1 MSQLNLNPECEICSI
16 ISSPDNNDVQLF
28 QEDMSETGWRVVLM
42 KNQGAVGASYITT
55 REHRADIDEL
65 TDQEWVELRDIVRIL
80 TEATKRQFG
89 ARHMNI
95 SCDMNDAAAAGT
107 PTHVHFKLRG
117 RGSRLITIATEQ
129 FSDGGYGTKNVAS
142 HDVSLEALHAIR
154 ERIEAGD

>member
-1 MSQLNLNPECEICSI
+1 
-16 ISSPDNNDVQLF
+16 
-28 QEDMSETGWRVVLM
+28 MSETGWRVVLM

-117 RGSRLITIATEQ
+117 RGSRLIQSRQSSLVMADMGQ
-129 FSDGGYGTKNVAS
+129 RMLRVMML
-142 HDVSLEALHAIR
+142 VSKPYTR
-154 ERIEAGD
+154 FVSV